1 MTAEEL
7 REKTL
12 AELNEELVRLRR
24 DQFNLRMQRAS
35 EQLPQTHLLR
45 DTRRDIARVNT
56 VMQEKVRETEA
67 AAEGAAAAQETTAA
81 QAEAAETEQAETT
94 EAKTTEAKTTEAK
107 TKKVEETVTE
117 EPQDNAEEK
126 ADA

>member
-1 MTAEEL
+1 MTAAEL

-12 AELNEELVRLRR
+12 EELGEELLRLRR
-24 DQFNLRMQRAS
+24 EQFNLRMQRAS

-45 DTRRDIARVNT
+45 ETRRDIARVNT
-56 VMQEKVRETEA
+56 VMQEKAREAEAEA
-67 AAEGAAAAQETTAA
+67 ALEGAAAAQETTV
-81 QAEAAETEQAETT
+81 AEADTAEAETEQAETAEAET
-94 EAKTTEAKTTEAK
+94 EQ
-107 TKKVEETVTE
+107 VEETVTE

>member
-1 MTAEEL
+1 MTAAEL

-12 AELNEELVRLRR
+12 PELKEELVRLRR
-24 DQFNLRMQRAS
+24 EQFNLRMQRAS

-45 DTRRDIARVNT
+45 EARRDIARVNT
-56 VMQEKVRETEA
+56 VMQEKAQTAEV
-67 AAEGAAAAQETTAA
+67 EGAAETT
-81 QAEAAETEQAETT
+81 QAEADTEQ
-94 EAKTTEAKTTEAK
+94 
-107 TKKVEETVTE
+107 EETVTE

>member
-24 DQFNLRMQRAS
+24 EQFNLRMQRAS

-45 DTRRDIARVNT
+45 ETRRDIARVNT
-56 VMQEKVRETEA
+56 VMQEKARATEAEA
-67 AAEGAAAAQETTAA
+67 AAEGAAAAQETPA
-81 QAEAAETEQAETT
+81 AEADTAETETEQTETA
-94 EAKTTEAKTTEAK
+94 EAKTEQ
-107 TKKVEETVTE
+107 VEETVTE

>member
-1 MTAEEL
+1 MTASEL

-12 AELNEELVRLRR
+12 PELQEELVRLRR
-24 DQFNLRMQRAS
+24 EQFNLRMQRAS

-45 DTRRDIARVNT
+45 ETRRDIARVNT
-56 VMQEKVRETEA
+56 VMQEKAREAEVEV
-67 AAEGAAAAQETTAA
+67 AAEAPQETT
-81 QAEAAETEQAETT
+81 QAEASTEQ
-94 EAKTTEAKTTEAK
+94 
-107 TKKVEETVTE
+107 VEETVTE

>member
-1 MTAEEL
+1 MTAAEL

-12 AELNEELVRLRR
+12 PELKEELVRLRR
-24 DQFNLRMQRAS
+24 EQFNLRMQRAS

-45 DTRRDIARVNT
+45 ETRRDIARVNT
-56 VMQEKVRETEA
+56 VMNEKARE
-67 AAEGAAAAQETTAA
+67 AELQAPQETG
-81 QAEAAETEQAETT
+81 QAEAKTEQ
-94 EAKTTEAKTTEAK
+94 
-107 TKKVEETVTE
+107 VEGTVTE

>member
-1 MTAEEL
+1 MNAAEL

-12 AELNEELVRLRR
+12 TELNEELVRLRR
-24 DQFNLRMQRAS
+24 EQFNLRMQRAS

-45 DTRRDIARVNT
+45 ETRRDIARVNT
-56 VMQEKVRETEA
+56 IMQQKARESEAEA
-67 AAEGAAAAQETTAA
+67 AVEGAAAAQETTAA
-81 QAEAAETEQAETT
+81 EAEQAETAEAETEQAETAEAET
-94 EAKTTEAKTTEAK
+94 EQ
-107 TKKVEETVTE
+107 VEETVTE

>member
-1 MTAEEL
+1 MTAAEL

-12 AELNEELVRLRR
+12 PELKDELVRLRR
-24 DQFNLRMQRAS
+24 EQFNLRMQRAS

-45 DTRRDIARVNT
+45 ETRRDIARVNT
-56 VMQEKVRETEA
+56 VMQEKARETEA
-67 AAEGAAAAQETTAA
+67 EAAAESAVAAQGTTAA
-81 QAEAAETEQAETT
+81 DAETEQADTDQTETAEAET
-94 EAKTTEAKTTEAK
+94 EQ
-107 TKKVEETVTE
+107 VEETVTE